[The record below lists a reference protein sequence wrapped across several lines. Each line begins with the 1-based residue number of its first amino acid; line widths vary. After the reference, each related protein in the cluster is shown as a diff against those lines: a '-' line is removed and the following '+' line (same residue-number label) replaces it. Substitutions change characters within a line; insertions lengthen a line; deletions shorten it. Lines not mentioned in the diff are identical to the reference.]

1 MNGNHIIYFNT
12 RDELSRINFA
22 DVMYFEAD
30 SNYVNVAL
38 RNSHTLSLLSSL
50 NNIEAIVATL
60 PSLPFLRL
68 GRKYII
74 NLDYLTHINIQKAHI
89 ILSDSTSSRSAT
101 LSVSRD
107 SLRALKQSIKETHP
121 RIITEFKTSNCK
133 MEAFFESQDCASQS
147 NPPCS

>member
-1 MNGNHIIYFNT
+1 MNGNNIIYFNT

-50 NNIEAIVATL
+50 NNIEAITATF
-60 PSLPFLRL
+60 PALPFLRV

-74 NLDYLTHINIQKAHI
+74 NLNYLTHLNIQKAHI

-101 LSVSRD
+101 LSVSRE
-107 SLRALKQSIKETHP
+107 SLRTLKQSIRETHP
-121 RIITEFKTSNCK
+121 CTITEFKTSNCNL
-133 MEAFFESQDCASQS
+133 EAFFESQDCIS
-147 NPPCS
+147 